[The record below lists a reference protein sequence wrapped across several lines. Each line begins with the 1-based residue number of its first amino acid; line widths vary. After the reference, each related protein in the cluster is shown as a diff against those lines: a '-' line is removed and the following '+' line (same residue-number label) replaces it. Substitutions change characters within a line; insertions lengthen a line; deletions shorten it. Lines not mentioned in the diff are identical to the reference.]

1 MKFKLALLAAF
12 AVQIARGDDPAIS
25 LCEAPVTEIARKY
38 LGTPYVRAGE
48 SPLRG
53 FDCSGFTKFV
63 FERSC
68 GYQLPRSSSQQSRIG
83 VKLSR
88 EELQP
93 GDLLVFREP
102 RRLHMGLYLGEG
114 QFIHAPN
121 RRGSVRVNSLNS
133 THYRR
138 AFREGRR
145 VLEPVDL
152 TGIYQLSRKVEAP
165 FEPAPV
171 KVKKK
176 TPTPKRTAA
185 KKPVSRKT
193 ARR

>member
-1 MKFKLALLAAF
+1 MKFRLVLLAASV
-12 AVQIARGDDPAIS
+12 VQAALADDPVIS
-25 LCEAPVTEIARKY
+25 LCEATVTEFAKRY

-48 SPLRG
+48 SPSRG

-63 FERSC
+63 FEQSC
-68 GYQLPRSSSQQSRIG
+68 GYQLPRASSQQSRIG
-83 VKLSR
+83 VKLKR

-121 RRGSVRVNSLNS
+121 RRGVVRVNSLNS
-133 THYRR
+133 AHYRR

-145 VLEPVDL
+145 VLEPVDI
-152 TGIYQLSRKVEAP
+152 TGIYQLSRRVEASP
-165 FEPAPV
+165 EPEPA
-171 KVKKK
+171 KAARKA
-176 TPTPKRTAA
+176 PTRKRTPA
-185 KKPVSRKT
+185 KRPVSRKT

>member
-1 MKFKLALLAAF
+1 MKFKLALLAVA
-12 AVQIARGDDPAIS
+12 AAQSALADDPVIS
-25 LCEAPVTEIARKY
+25 LCEAPVTETARKY

-48 SPLRG
+48 SPARG

-63 FERSC
+63 FEQSC

-83 VKLSR
+83 VKLDR
-88 EELQP
+88 DELQP

-133 THYRR
+133 AHYRR

-152 TGIYQLSRKVEAP
+152 TGIYQLSKKVEAQAEP
-165 FEPAPV
+165 EPA

-176 TPTPKRTAA
+176 TPARKRTPA
-185 KKPVSRKT
+185 KKPVRRKT